1 MRDYQSDEDAE
12 GGEDHDMMIPTPPCS
27 AARGMSG
34 VDGSNVADSHPSSLP
49 VISRNGQTFA
59 SHDVHTK
66 MTDLFLQCVEDCWM
80 TVKEVPEV
88 VLRKVFELLR
98 TLYQWDP
105 REEEAIFVGFKNV
118 IKNRYRCRLRK
129 CRKKSLQMARDSG
142 RAVGEINDSF
152 GILREFRPRDIAE
165 PVWHQ
170 MCAHWDTEKWKKK
183 SATGKKNRSSTDES
197 GVISSHT
204 GGSIGTA
211 EHRDRL
217 EVKLGRKPS
226 WLDVYVQTHATAETK
241 DRYINKGERD
251 NLEFTS
257 KSFQEAYDFYVECL
271 AENRNKRS

>member
-1 MRDYQSDEDAE
+1 
-12 GGEDHDMMIPTPPCS
+12 
-27 AARGMSG
+27 MSG

-49 VISRNGQTFA
+49 VIRRNGRTFA

-88 VLRKVFELLR
+88 VLRKVFELVR

-105 REEEAIFVGFKNV
+105 REEEAIFDEE
-118 IKNRYRCRLRK
+118 
-129 CRKKSLQMARDSG
+129 S
-142 RAVGEINDSF
+142 
-152 GILREFRPRDIAE
+152 
-165 PVWHQ
+165 VWHQ

-217 EVKLGRKPS
+217 VRS
-226 WLDVYVQTHATAETK
+226 
-241 DRYINKGERD
+241 
-251 NLEFTS
+251 
-257 KSFQEAYDFYVECL
+257 EAG
-271 AENRNKRS
+271 S